1 MVIDDGVEVRGAA
14 RRGRSWQLV
23 TDQVMGGVSRGTL
36 ERGSVAGR
44 PALRMRGP
52 VMLENNGGFIQMAL
66 DLAPD
71 GGDFD
76 ARDFTGIAL
85 DVLGNGETYN
95 IHLRTHD
102 LTRPWQ
108 SYRQTFV
115 APAAWTTHEL
125 AFDDFTPHRTVAPLN
140 LARLR
145 RIGLVAIGRA
155 FEADLAIGGVRFYSK
170 PRDM

>member
-1 MVIDDGVEVRGAA
+1 MVRELVIDDGTAVVGTVGH
-14 RRGRSWQLV
+14 GRPWQLV

-36 ERGSVAGR
+36 ERDVVDAR

-52 VMLENNGGFIQMAL
+52 VRLENNGGFIQMAL
-66 DLAPD
+66 DLARD
-71 GGDFD
+71 SESFD
-76 ARDFTGIAL
+76 ARGYAGIAL
-85 DVLGNGETYN
+85 DVRGNGETYN
-95 IHLRTHD
+95 VHLRTHD

-115 APAAWTTHEL
+115 APAAWTTHQL
-125 AFDDFTPHRTVAPLN
+125 AFDDFAPHRTETALD

-155 FEADLAIGGVRFYSK
+155 FEADLALGGIRFYS
-170 PRDM
+170 